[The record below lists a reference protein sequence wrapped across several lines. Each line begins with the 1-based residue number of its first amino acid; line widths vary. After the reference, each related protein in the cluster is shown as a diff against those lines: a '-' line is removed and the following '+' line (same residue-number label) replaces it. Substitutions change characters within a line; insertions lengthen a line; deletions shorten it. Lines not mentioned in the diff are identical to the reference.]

1 VNEPLDAPRHEG
13 GNRVSFQIEQVLL
26 AVRLFESANRQ
37 KNSQFNVILELG
49 E

>member
-1 VNEPLDAPRHEG
+1 MNELLDAPCHEG
-13 GNRVSFQIEQVLL
+13 GNRVSFQIEQVLR

-37 KNSQFNVILELG
+37 KNSQFKVILELG